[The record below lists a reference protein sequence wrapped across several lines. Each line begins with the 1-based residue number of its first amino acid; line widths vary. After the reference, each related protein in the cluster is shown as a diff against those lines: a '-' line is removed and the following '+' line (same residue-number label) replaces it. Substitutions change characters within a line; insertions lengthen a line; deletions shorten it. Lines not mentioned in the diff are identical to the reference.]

1 MMTVQKGLVKYK
13 DRTDLL
19 CTYGTNESGINYYF
33 LSELANKN
41 IIASSEL
48 IEAIDPEVI
57 KSHVGLINSEGKEL
71 IPLINKNIKLINDD
85 MLLVEISKPVSSNVV
100 DASTNGSNVV
110 ADAAYIKEQM
120 NTLSNNMNFLFHDH
134 TGEATIYDSN
144 GNNLLNNEYYSYI
157 GLVENDGIYLSKN
170 IPNSGILKLPLVSD
184 KVKEENIVNDENKYQ
199 EENPFENPSVN
210 ISNDDYHIPDAI
222 EPSVSIPEV
231 NEDNQEVQD
240 NNQYPDTNQD
250 KINFDSNDDNSDGDE
265 ANNISD
271 ITDTPMD
278 INTDLDTSHSDFNI
292 QEDNADTSITSNTE
306 EQVDDNNVYDTNSN
320 NVLGDATEL
329 VKKLTD
335 LAKSLQEENK
345 RLKEELLEKNEK
357 IQKMEEANVEFKS
370 VLDSA
375 QDFLN
380 NQNNA

>member
-19 CTYGTNESGINYYF
+19 CTYGTNESGVNYYF

-184 KVKEENIVNDENKYQ
+184 KVKEENIAEENKYQ
-199 EENPFENPSVN
+199 EENPFEKPSVN

-231 NEDNQEVQD
+231 NDDNQEVQED
-240 NNQYPDTNQD
+240 NQYPNTNQD
-250 KINFDSNDDNSDGDE
+250 KINFDSNDTDE

>member
-19 CTYGTNESGINYYF
+19 CTYGTNESGVNYYF

-57 KSHVGLINSEGKEL
+57 KSHVGLIDSEGKEL

-170 IPNSGILKLPLVSD
+170 IPNSGILKLPLASD
-184 KVKEENIVNDENKYQ
+184 KVKEENIAEENKYQ
-199 EENPFENPSVN
+199 EENPFEKPSVN

-231 NEDNQEVQD
+231 NDDNQEVHD

-250 KINFDSNDDNSDGDE
+250 KINFDNNDTDE
-265 ANNISD
+265 ANNTSD

-292 QEDNADTSITSNTE
+292 QEDNENTSINSNVE
-306 EQVDDNNVYDTNSN
+306 EVNDNNVYDTNSN

>member
-19 CTYGTNESGINYYF
+19 CTYGTNENGVNYYF

-48 IEAIDPEVI
+48 VEAIDPEVI

-134 TGEATIYDSN
+134 TGEATIYDTN

-184 KVKEENIVNDENKYQ
+184 EVKKENNVADENKYQ
-199 EENPFENPSVN
+199 EENPFEKPSVN

-231 NEDNQEVQD
+231 KEDNQEVQD
-240 NNQYPDTNQD
+240 NNQHPDTNQD
-250 KINFDSNDDNSDGDE
+250 KINFDSNDTDETDNT
-265 ANNISD
+265 SD

-278 INTDLDTSHSDFNI
+278 INADLDIKD
-292 QEDNADTSITSNTE
+292 DNADTSINSNIE
-306 EQVDDNNVYDTNSN
+306 EEVNDNNLYDTNSN

-335 LAKSLQEENK
+335 LARSLQEENK